1 MNPNRLALIAV
12 LLLPTI
18 AAPDAGA
25 QTRQQ
30 RLDQATRHAADQ
42 AADEAAQQSADAA
55 AAATEAAA
63 ADAADAAADAAA
75 AAADAAREADP
86 YNRGGY
92 DSLAKAVAIFRSRGN
107 PSDERWLQVAETEDE
122 RWHSIDLRTVVIE
135 GQIRTAWRR
144 VPKKDGGE
152 FRAQEK
158 FNCASRTTQLIQ
170 LVAYDGD
177 GSSRSNVVSQ
187 PLSPQSP
194 VPDTIGEMVLDWV
207 CAK

>member
-1 MNPNRLALIAV
+1 MNPNRLAVIAV
-12 LLLPTI
+12 LLLPSI
-18 AAPDAGA
+18 AAPNAGA

-30 RLDQATRHAADQ
+30 RVDQAVGIKSDPAADAAATATEAQ
-42 AADEAAQQSADAA
+42 AAADAA
-55 AAATEAAA
+55 AAAAALVT
-63 ADAADAAADAAA
+63 ADAAA
-75 AAADAAREADP
+75 AAADAAWEADP